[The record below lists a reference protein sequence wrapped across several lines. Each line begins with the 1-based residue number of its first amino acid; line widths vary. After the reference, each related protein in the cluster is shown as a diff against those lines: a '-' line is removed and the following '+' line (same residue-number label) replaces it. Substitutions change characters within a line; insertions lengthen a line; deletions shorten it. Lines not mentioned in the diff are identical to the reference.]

1 MNVEVGIPVIGG
13 SHGVFC
19 SLSQRE
25 KYDDSVRNASCP
37 TWKYGVM
44 K

>member
-13 SHGVFC
+13 SHGLFY
-19 SLSQRE
+19 SLSHRE

-37 TWKYGVM
+37 TGKYEVM